1 MHQPSTFTLTSA
13 PSMTPDMYQPL
24 LVCVLGFYL
33 VFTLLLT
40 MNLRAEVIERE
51 NNRSWVSKQLLNV
64 DK

>member
-1 MHQPSTFTLTSA
+1 
-13 PSMTPDMYQPL
+13 MTPDMYQPL

-51 NNRSWVSKQLLNV
+51 KNRSWVSKQFLNV